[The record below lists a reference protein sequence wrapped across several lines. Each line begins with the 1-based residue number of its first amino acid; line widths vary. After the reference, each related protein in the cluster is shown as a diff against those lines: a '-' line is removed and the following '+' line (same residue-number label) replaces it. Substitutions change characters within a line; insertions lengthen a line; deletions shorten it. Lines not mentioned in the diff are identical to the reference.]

1 MISQLFFYLH
11 ASTTDGVESENNY
24 SFVGILVHVYV
35 PLAFKEPNEATYI
48 AS

>member
-11 ASTTDGVESENNY
+11 ASTTDGIESDNY

-35 PLAFKEPNEATYI
+35 PLALKEPNEDTYI
-48 AS
+48 TS